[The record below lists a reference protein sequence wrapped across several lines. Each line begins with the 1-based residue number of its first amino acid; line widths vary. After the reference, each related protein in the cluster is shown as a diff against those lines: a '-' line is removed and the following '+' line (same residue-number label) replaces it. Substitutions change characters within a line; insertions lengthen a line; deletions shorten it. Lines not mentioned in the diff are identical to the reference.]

1 MPTEEKLDAQTLP
14 QALRALGELLESRGL
29 RFEVVAIGGSALV
42 LLGLIDRATRD
53 LDALALVEGD
63 RLVATRELPPDLAA
77 SVADVGRFLGLD
89 EKWLNLGPSSLL
101 DLGVPAG
108 FRERLVTQ
116 RYGGLTL
123 HLASRVDHIAF
134 KLYAAVDQGPT
145 SKHAADLRELDPTPA
160 ELREAAAWARSQD
173 PSEGF
178 ASELRKALRH
188 FGAETDGAS

>member
-1 MPTEEKLDAQTLP
+1 MPTEEKLDARTLP
-14 QALRALGELLESRGL
+14 QALRALGELLDSRGL

-53 LDALALVEGD
+53 LDALALVEAD
-63 RLVATRELPPDLAA
+63 RLVPTRELPPALAE

-89 EKWLNLGPSSLL
+89 EKWLNFGPSSLL

-108 FRERLVTQ
+108 FTERLVTQ